1 MRVHSRDLDSPT
13 RNASWVRGVRAD
25 TDHLSQA
32 WAERRVY
39 KVTGF
44 LYQDLSFF
52 IPSPIP
58 SFKDFIAKQPQLFTS
73 FDDCHLNPQPQ

>member
-1 MRVHSRDLDSPT
+1 M
-13 RNASWVRGVRAD
+13 G
-25 TDHLSQA
+25 
-32 WAERRVY
+32 
-39 KVTGF
+39 
-44 LYQDLSFF
+44 